1 MIKNVLKNKY
11 WIEESYMSLI
21 SIQTYKSPIGEIL
34 LGSYGDK
41 LCLADMKYRRM
52 RINIDKRIQKGLN
65 AEYIEQNSVVIEETM
80 KQMKE
85 YFTGERKEFDIPLL
99 MVGTDFQKS
108 VWDGLLKVPYGT
120 TSSYLELAKN
130 IGNEKA
136 VRAVASA
143 NGANAISIMIPCH
156 RIIGSN
162 GDLVGYAGG
171 LPVKKRL
178 LELESN
184 LFS

>member
-1 MIKNVLKNKY
+1 MNQ
-11 WIEESYMSLI
+11 I
-21 SIQTYKSPIGEIL
+21 STLTYKSPFGEIL
-34 LGSYGDK
+34 FGSYKGK
-41 LCLADMKYRRM
+41 LCLADWKYRRM
-52 RINIDKRIQKGLN
+52 RTSIDKRIQKGLK
-65 AEYIEQNSVVIEETM
+65 AEYMDGSSEVIEETI

-85 YFTGERKEFDIPLL
+85 YFAHERKVFDIPLL
-99 MVGTDFQKS
+99 MVGTMFQKS
-108 VWDGLLKVPYGT
+108 VWNGLIQIPYGT
-120 TSSYLELAKN
+120 TASYLELSQN

-143 NGANAISIMIPCH
+143 NGANAISILIPCH

-171 LPVKKRL
+171 LPAKKKL

-184 LFS
+184 LFSK

>member
-1 MIKNVLKNKY
+1 MNIIN
-11 WIEESYMSLI
+11 
-21 SIQTYKSPIGEIL
+21 IQTHKSPVGELL
-34 LGSYGDK
+34 LGSYDGK
-41 LCLADMKYRRM
+41 LCIADWKYRHM
-52 RINIDKRIQKGLN
+52 RTTIDKRLQVGLK
-65 AEYIEQNSVVIEETM
+65 AEYSEESSEVIEETI

-85 YFTGERKEFDIPLL
+85 YFANERQAFDIPML

-108 VWDGLLKVPYGT
+108 VWQGLIKIPYGT
-120 TSSYLELAKN
+120 TASYLELSKN

-143 NGANAISIMIPCH
+143 NGANAISILIPCH

-171 LPVKKRL
+171 LPAKKKL
-178 LELESN
+178 LELENN
-184 LFS
+184 LFNG